1 MIKVRSITFGYNS
14 KKVLDEINLEI
25 RRGEIVVL
33 LGPNGSGKTT
43 LLKCIA
49 GILKPEG
56 AVYVDGKS
64 ITSVSRKELAKVI
77 GYVPQR
83 GDVSFL
89 TVFDTIL
96 LGREPHIGWETR
108 EEDYKI
114 TEEIIRIFGLED
126 LASRKLNE
134 ISGGE
139 LQLVLIAR
147 AFAQQPKY
155 ILLDE
160 PTNNLDLRN
169 RIKVVGILKSFVR
182 KRNMSAI
189 IAMHDLNLASLYADR
204 ILMIKNGRIFASG
217 GIEVL
222 NKENIKAIYG
232 VDVEVV
238 RMNGKV
244 VILPAIEIQKFQ
256 RMLNI
261 NIQSDGLR

>member
-1 MIKVRSITFGYNS
+1 MS
-14 KKVLDEINLEI
+14 
-25 RRGEIVVL
+25 
-33 LGPNGSGKTT
+33 
-43 LLKCIA
+43 
-49 GILKPEG
+49 
-56 AVYVDGKS
+56 AVK
-64 ITSVSRKELAKVI
+64 L
-77 GYVPQR
+77 
-83 GDVSFL
+83 
-89 TVFDTIL
+89 
-96 LGREPHIGWETR
+96 
-108 EEDYKI
+108 
-114 TEEIIRIFGLED
+114 IFGLED

-244 VILPAIEIQKFQ
+244 FILPG
-256 RMLNI
+256 
-261 NIQSDGLR
+261 D